1 MTRALL
7 FAALLALAA
16 PAAIAADAA
25 VPPGAAKDGRALPV
39 VSVARIAP
47 TELVETVRVT
57 GTLVAREDVVVGPEL
72 EGARIVEILVDE
84 GDRVEKGQVL
94 ARLARDT
101 LDAQLAQSAA
111 QLARSDA
118 AIAQARAAIAQ
129 AEAALMQ
136 SGPALERAQALVKRG
151 AGTDAALDAREAEHA
166 ANKARLASAKDGLV
180 AAEAEKKALEAAR
193 RELEVRVGRTEVKA
207 PAAGLIA
214 RKSARLGAIASMAAP
229 DGLFRIVAGGDVE
242 LEAEAPDFR
251 LARIRE
257 GQKAAILDAADRR
270 LEGTVR
276 LVSPEID
283 RASRMGRLRIA
294 VGVDRGL
301 RVGGFARG
309 EIETARRTALAAPAS
324 ALQTDGEG
332 PYAQLVKDGRIV
344 QRRVKTG
351 LSVDGR
357 VEILDGLV
365 DGDSVVA
372 RAGAFLREGD
382 AVEARPAAARAWT
395 ATETR

>member
-1 MTRALL
+1 MLRSAP
-7 FAALLALAA
+7 LLALLLAAA
-16 PAAIAADAA
+16 PAALAADAA
-25 VPPGAAKDGRALPV
+25 VPAAQDARVLPV
-39 VSVARIAP
+39 VSTARIAP
-47 TELVETVRVT
+47 AELVETVRVT
-57 GTLVAREDVVVGPEL
+57 GTLVAREDVVVGAEI
-72 EGARIVEILVDE
+72 EGARIVEILVEE

-101 LDAQLAQSAA
+101 LDALLAQSTA
-111 QLARSDA
+111 QLARADA
-118 AIAQARAAIAQ
+118 AIAQARSTIAQ
-129 AEAALMQ
+129 AEAALVQ

-151 AGTDAALDAREAEHA
+151 AGTDAALDARSAEHA
-166 ANKARLASAKDGLV
+166 ANKARLASARDGLL
-180 AAEAEKKALEAAR
+180 AAEADKKALEAAR
-193 RELEVRVGRTEVKA
+193 RELEVRLARTEVKA

-214 RKSARLGAIASMAAP
+214 RRTARLGAIASMAAP
-229 DGLFRIVAGGDVE
+229 DGLFRIVAGGEVE

-251 LARIRE
+251 LARIKE

-270 LEGTVR
+270 LDGTVR

-283 RASRMGRLRIA
+283 RVSRMGRLRIS
-294 VGVDRGL
+294 VGADRGL

-309 EIETARRTALAAPAS
+309 EIETARRTVLAAPAPAIQS
-324 ALQTDGEG
+324 DREG
-332 PYAQLVKDGRIV
+332 AFVQLVKDGRIE
-344 QRRVKTG
+344 QRRIRTG

-372 RAGAFLREGD
+372 RAGAFLRDGD
-382 AVEARPAAARAWT
+382 AVEARPSQARAWT

>member
-1 MTRALL
+1 MLRSAFAFALL
-7 FAALLALAA
+7 LGAA
-16 PAAIAADAA
+16 PATLAADAA
-25 VPPGAAKDGRALPV
+25 VPPAAGQETRALPV
-39 VSVARIAP
+39 VSVARVAP

-57 GTLVAREDVVVGPEL
+57 GTLVAREDVVVGAEI
-72 EGARIVEILVDE
+72 EGARIVEILVEE

-101 LDAQLAQSAA
+101 LDALLAQSAA
-111 QLARSDA
+111 QLARADA
-118 AIAQARAAIAQ
+118 AIAQARSAIAQ

-166 ANKARLASAKDGLV
+166 ANKARLASAKDGLL
-180 AAEAEKKALEAAR
+180 AAQAEKKALEAAR
-193 RELEVRVGRTEVKA
+193 RELEVRLARTEVKA

-229 DGLFRIVAGGDVE
+229 DGLFRIVAGGEVE

-251 LARIRE
+251 LVRIKE
-257 GQKAAILDAADRR
+257 GQKAAILDAAEQR
-270 LEGTVR
+270 LDGKVR

-283 RASRMGRLRIA
+283 RTSRMGKLRIS
-294 VGVDRGL
+294 VGADRGL
-301 RVGGFARG
+301 RTGGFARG
-309 EIETARRTALAAPAS
+309 EIETARRTVLAAPAA
-324 ALQTDGEG
+324 ALQTDREG
-332 PYAQLVKDGRIV
+332 PYAQLIVDGRIA

-357 VEILDGLV
+357 VEILEGLA

-382 AVEARPAAARAWT
+382 AVEARPAQARAWT
-395 ATETR
+395 TTEPR